1 MFRRTPLAW
10 RNLTHDLRRLVVAI
24 AGVAF
29 AVILIFMEL
38 GFLNALL
45 ESTVQLLRKVD
56 GEIVIVSSAQYSL
69 MAGERFDLRR
79 LYQAREVEGVAS
91 AAPVYVETTAG
102 LIRIQG
108 ERGYPI
114 RVIAVDEGVHALN
127 VPQLTSSSAQLNS
140 PGVALGDIASRP
152 EYRVDDRAVPRELN
166 GQQVQLIGT
175 FRLGVDFSTDGNL
188 LMTADNFARYFP
200 RRGNGRP
207 RSIVDLGVVKL
218 QEGVNPIEVRDVLRA
233 ALPSDVEPLLR
244 EDLIDRE
251 KTFWATNAPLGY
263 IFLVGAVMGF
273 VVGIVIC
280 YQIIHADISDHMR
293 EFATLKAMGYRS
305 PFFLYL
311 VLRQS
316 LYLSLLGFAPGLAIS
331 YAAYQLLTAITGL
344 TMQLTLT
351 LAATVL
357 GVTALMCVI
366 SGLFAV
372 NKLLRADPAELF

>member
-1 MFRRTPLAW
+1 MLRRTPLAW
-10 RNLTHDLRRLVVAI
+10 NNLTHDLRRLVVAI

-45 ESTVQLLRKVD
+45 ESTVQLLRKLD
-56 GEIVIVSSAQYSL
+56 GEIVIVSSAQYAL
-69 MAGERFDLRR
+69 MAGERFDIRR
-79 LYQAREVEGVAS
+79 LYQAREVDGVAS
-91 AAPVYVETTAG
+91 AVPVYIETTSG

-114 RVIAVDEGVHALN
+114 RVIAVDEQDHALKI
-127 VPQLTSSSAQLNS
+127 PELTEFASSLKS

-152 EYRVDDRAVPRELN
+152 EYHIEDLAAPRELN
-166 GQQVQLIGT
+166 GQDVQLIGN

-188 LMTADNFARYFP
+188 LMTSDNLARYFS

-207 RSIVDLGVVKL
+207 LSLVDLGVVKL
-218 QEGVNPIEVRDVLRA
+218 QEGVDSVQVREALRA
-233 ALPSDVEPLLR
+233 ALPSDVQPLLR
-244 EDLIDRE
+244 DDLVDRE

-293 EFATLKAMGYRS
+293 EFATLKAMGYKS
-305 PFFLYL
+305 PFFLLL

-316 LYLSLLGFAPGLAIS
+316 LYLSLLGFAPGLVIS
-331 YAAYQLLTAITGL
+331 YGAYKLLTAITGL
-344 TMQLTLT
+344 TMQLTLP

-372 NKLLRADPAELF
+372 NKLLQADPAELF